1 MKRTTF
7 ALMMMAFASFLGAL
21 EAQESKPN
29 GPGQV
34 QLPLEIYKQ
43 LIEQA
48 QAPDDPRAPVNFALG
63 NARVSVTVG
72 STEPAA
78 SAEVSV
84 TLSIQIFEDRWAL
97 IPVLPAGTPVTQ
109 ATIQGAPV
117 QLVSTPSGL
126 AWSTNQKGAY
136 TMQLSYR
143 VDASSSK
150 SGYVLGVPVPEAA
163 SINLS
168 ATLPGTGLDVAVIPA
183 AGVRTT
189 PSGSTTRIE
198 ATVPTVR
205 GVQISWR
212 TPSKRGAAFSRAD
225 YRGELSGSAIVWR
238 GEYRVELFSDETATL
253 RLLPRKV
260 TLTNLQVD
268 GKDASI
274 LVDGQH
280 FATLVKGQGVHR
292 VVATFQT
299 PVVQADGPP
308 KVQLSIPKVPVSRFE
323 LTLPGRKELSAE
335 PGTSVTSRTRGN
347 TTIAT
352 VHVPLTE
359 QVTLTWSESVP
370 EVVRRELRANASL
383 YHVIYAEEGVLISRA
398 RVLYDVRRGETN
410 RLELVV
416 PADVQVNQVSS
427 EAGAI
432 ADWRVTRQRDTQLL
446 QIFLDRQ
453 LQGELTFDVL
463 YDRSLGQGDSES
475 LPLLVAQNVGRQRG
489 MVALLSSSDLTLVP
503 IVDGADGEATRVGE
517 NQLPSF
523 VRDDIELTIAH
534 TFKYA
539 DTPPTMAVSPS
550 VPERVA
556 GRFDAQVDSLIS
568 LGDVTLTGST
578 SIELHVKSGSL
589 EQLEL
594 VLPEGTN
601 LLNLSAPSLRTHRI
615 SDDDERVVELEFTQ
629 EMEGHFKI
637 DLSYERILGGD
648 EAEVSAST
656 VRVRGADVEQGR
668 IAVEASSA
676 VEVLPSVA
684 NELSPIDVGELP
696 RQLVL
701 QTTNPIL
708 LAFKY
713 VRADPEPQLALTVTR
728 HRVVDVQ
735 EAAID
740 TAEYKTLFT
749 RDGLSVTTARFIV
762 RNSRKQFLR
771 IELPED
777 SEVWS
782 VFVAGRAEKPA
793 LAEEEDSDGALLIK
807 IMNRTEGFPV
817 DVIYATRAPS
827 IGRLGTVR
835 AHLPRPDILVTE
847 SRWDLYLPEG
857 LDYGRSATN
866 MDLLSADQR
875 VSSDEMKAALGKL
888 SERAA
893 SPNVI
898 GPLHITVPS
907 TGIHYA
913 FRKLYANQGDVE
925 AFASVPYTT
934 ASGTALGQLVSLLAT
949 GLLWLGAWMLATKSE
964 RVHQRAQIAFVA
976 SGALLLIFAVGVY
989 RVSATPSLFASLL
1002 IAGALAMPYAKR
1014 GLDKLKESKT
1024 IEQNG

>member
-1 MKRTTF
+1 MKRIWF
-7 ALMMMAFASFLGAL
+7 ALTMMVFAAL
-21 EAQESKPN
+21 PGLAHAQEKK
-29 GPGQV
+29 PGQV
-34 QLPLEIYKQ
+34 QLPLEIYTQ
-43 LIEQA
+43 LIQQA
-48 QAPDDPRAPVNFALG
+48 QTPDDPRAPVNFALG
-63 NARVSVTVG
+63 NARVNVNVG

-78 SAEVSV
+78 SADVSV
-84 TLSIQIFEDRWAL
+84 TLSIQIFEDAWAL
-97 IPVLPAGTPVTQ
+97 VPVLPAGTPITG

-117 QLVSTPSGL
+117 QLVATPSGL
-126 AWSTNQKGAY
+126 TWATNEKGTY

-143 VDASSSK
+143 IDAASSAK
-150 SGYVLGVPVPEAA
+150 GYVLGVPVPEAA

-168 ATLPGTGLDVAVIPA
+168 VSLPGTGLDVAVIPA

-189 PSGSTTRIE
+189 PSGATTRID
-198 ATVPTVR
+198 ATVPTTR

-225 YRGELSGSAIVWR
+225 YRGELSGNAVVWR
-238 GEYRVELFSDETATL
+238 GEFRVELFSDETATL
-253 RLLPRKV
+253 RLLPRTV

-274 LVDGQH
+274 LIDGDH
-280 FATLVKGQGVHR
+280 FATLVKGLGVHR

-299 PVVQADGPP
+299 PVVRTDGPP
-308 KVQLSIPKVPVSRFE
+308 RVELAIPKVPVSRFE
-323 LTLPGRKELSAE
+323 LTLPGRKELSAQ
-335 PGTSVTSRTRGN
+335 PGTNVTSRTRGN
-347 TTIAT
+347 TTVAT

-359 QVTLTWSESVP
+359 RVTLTWSESVP

-383 YHVIYAEEGVLISRA
+383 YHVIYAEEGVLFSRA
-398 RVLYDVRRGETN
+398 RVLYEVRRGETN
-410 RLELVV
+410 RIELIV
-416 PADVQVNQVSS
+416 PGDVQVNQVSS
-427 EAGAI
+427 DAGAI
-432 ADWRVTRQRDTQLL
+432 ADWRVTLQGNAQLL

-463 YDRSLGQGDSES
+463 YDRSIGEGDSET
-475 LPLLVAQNVGRQRG
+475 LPLLAAPNVSRQRG
-489 MVALLSSSDLTLVP
+489 MVALLSSSDLTLDP
-503 IVDGADGEATRVGE
+503 TEEGDTTRVGE
-517 NQLPSF
+517 NQLPGF
-523 VRDDIELTIAH
+523 VRDEIELTIAH

-539 DTPPTMAVSPS
+539 DSPPTMTVSAS
-550 VPERVA
+550 EPERVA

-578 SIELHVKSGSL
+578 SIELHVKSGSVAL
-589 EQLEL
+589 LEL

-637 DLSYERILGGD
+637 DLSYERILAGD
-648 EAEVSAST
+648 EAEVDVAT

-676 VEVLPSVA
+676 VEVVPAVA
-684 NELSPIDVGELP
+684 EELSPIDVGELP

-713 VRADPEPQLALTVTR
+713 VRAEPEPRLALRVTR

-749 RDGLSVTTARFIV
+749 RDGLSVTTVRFIV
-762 RNSRKQFLR
+762 RNARKQFLR
-771 IELPED
+771 IELPEN

-793 LAEEEDSDGALLIK
+793 LAETEDSDGALLIK

-817 DVIYATRAPS
+817 DLIYATRAPS
-827 IGRLGTVR
+827 IRRLGSVR
-835 AHLPRPDILVTE
+835 ALLPRPDILVTE
-847 SRWDLYLPEG
+847 SRWDLFLPEG
-857 LDYGRSATN
+857 LDYGRPATN
-866 MDLLSADQR
+866 MDILSADQR
-875 VSSDEMKAALGKL
+875 VSGDEMRAALGTL
-888 SERAA
+888 TEQSA
-893 SPNVI
+893 SPNVPVTI
-898 GPLHITVPS
+898 APLHITVPA
-907 TGIHYA
+907 TGVHYA

-934 ASGTALGQLVSLLAT
+934 ASGTALGQLVSLVAT
-949 GLLWLGAWMLATKSE
+949 GLIWFGGWLFVTKSE
-964 RVHQRAQIAFVA
+964 RLRQRGQIAVIA
-976 SGALLLIFAVGVY
+976 GGSLLLMLAVGVY
-989 RVSATPSLFASLL
+989 HVSAAPSLFASL
-1002 IAGALAMPYAKR
+1002 IAAGVIAMPRAR
-1014 GLDKLKESKT
+1014 RALDKFRESRT
-1024 IEQNG
+1024 VEQNG